1 MKTIF
6 CLAEHRRGEL
16 RGITLEILGKAQDL
30 GKQLSAEVMAILI
43 GHKVNEFADQLA
55 DFADIVTV
63 IDDERLADFN
73 QISYQKILTQLML
86 THDPIVTLIGHTAF
100 GMELAPSLAI
110 EAKLP
115 MATDCIDLQIN
126 DGKIS
131 VIRQMY
137 GGKVNALLSFPDS
150 AKYLITIRQGAFQP
164 QQKQTKGKIIS
175 VQAPQEIDTSKKKFI
190 NYVEPEVG
198 DVDISQANVVVA
210 VGRGIKKKEN
220 LPIVQE
226 LADIMGGVLACS
238 RPVVD
243 SEWLPKDRQVGQSGK
258 TVKPKLYLAV
268 GISGAFQ
275 HLMGMRGSEV
285 IVAVNKDGNAAIFN
299 VADYGI
305 VDDLFKVV
313 PALIAKIKE
322 FKGSN

>member
-16 RGITLEILGKAQDL
+16 RSITLEILGKAQDL
-30 GKQLSAEVMAILI
+30 GKQLDAEVVAVLI
-43 GHKVNEFADQLA
+43 GHKVNQFADQLA
-55 DFADIVTV
+55 NSADTV
-63 IDDERLADFN
+63 IIVDDERLADFN
-73 QISYQKILTQLML
+73 QLSYQKVLAQLIR
-86 THDPIVTLIGHTAF
+86 THNPTIIIIGHTAF

-110 EAKLP
+110 EVNLP

-126 DGKIS
+126 DGKLFA
-131 VIRQMY
+131 VRQMY
-137 GGKVNALLSFPDS
+137 GGKVNALLSFPGS
-150 AKYLITIRQGAFQP
+150 EKYLVTVRQGAFQP
-164 QQKQTKGKIIS
+164 QQRQAKGKITN
-175 VQAPQEIDTSKKKFI
+175 VAVTQEIDISKKRFV

-198 DVDISQANVVVA
+198 DVDISQANIIVA

-220 LPIVQE
+220 LAIVQE
-226 LADIMGGVLACS
+226 LADAIGGVLACS

-275 HLMGMRGSEV
+275 HLVGMRGSEM
-285 IVAVNKDGNAAIFN
+285 IVAINKDGNAPIFN

-313 PALIAKIKE
+313 PTLSAKIKE
-322 FKGSN
+322 IKGTN